1 MIIKLNSPKAEFF
14 YHIYL
19 HTLNGI
25 KIEVD
30 NKDNL
35 KKSDH
40 LTFTLLSKLYCIKRK
55 QNWNYKDHLIKM
67 KTYRN

>member
-1 MIIKLNSPKAEFF
+1 MQHLHVMFMEYLLKNDNTTKFPKSRIF

-25 KIEVD
+25 KIKVD

-35 KKSDH
+35 KKSNH
-40 LTFTLLSKLYCIKRK
+40 LTFTLLSKLYYIKRK
-55 QNWNYKDHLIKM
+55 QN
-67 KTYRN
+67 

>member
-1 MIIKLNSPKAEFF
+1 MQHLHVMFMEHLLKNDNKTSPKAEFF

-55 QNWNYKDHLIKM
+55 QN
-67 KTYRN
+67 